1 MGGGTI
7 FGGNHDYYPRFE
19 DPFGEPFWEATTITI
34 RDLRIHLGNHFGRQP
49 RLLSAIWNPYGE
61 PFWEATTTTIRDLR
75 IHVAPTPTIRDL
87 DLPGP
92 SQEPPSGR
100 LGLHFGIHL
109 GIHFES
115 MLDTILEPLFGAN
128 PIW

>member
-1 MGGGTI
+1 MWGGSKLIGS
-7 FGGNHDYYPRFE
+7 GGWGSVRAVGE
-19 DPFGEPFWEATTITI
+19 GVGVWVGEPFLEATT
-34 RDLRIHLGNHFGRQP
+34 P
-49 RLLSAIWNPYGE
+49 
-61 PFWEATTTTIRDLR
+61 TIRDLR

-109 GIHFES
+109 GNLFGS
-115 MLDTILEPLFGAN
+115 MLDTILEAFFGAN